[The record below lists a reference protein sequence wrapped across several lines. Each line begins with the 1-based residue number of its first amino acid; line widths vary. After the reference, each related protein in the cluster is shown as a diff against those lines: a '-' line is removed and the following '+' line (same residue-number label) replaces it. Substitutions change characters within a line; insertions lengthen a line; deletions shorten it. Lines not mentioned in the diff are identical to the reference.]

1 MNDPEELQIR
11 ADMDEIMKNI
21 DSIIDKLN
29 NLDPGKPEET
39 ARIEV
44 DGEY

>member
-11 ADMDEIMKNI
+11 ADMDEIVKNI

-29 NLDPGKPEET
+29 NMDPGKPEET
-39 ARIEV
+39 TQNEGS
-44 DGEY
+44 GEY